1 MIDAISGGMNA
12 MKGMSSMNPASF
24 MSGIGSTGAANMSAM
39 QGVMPGMSSMMMGDR
54 SSLSADSM
62 EPYAAMGNMPGMG
75 DMSMEEM
82 QKLGLGQIPGF
93 GDTCEDPNSMFGDKV
108 DKDQMKSMMKEMMEM
123 MMEMIKDK
131 FEAEIAELMREIEE
145 LKRNA
150 ASGASGSCGSAPVG
164 GGGGCSGG
172 GGGCGGGGSVGGCGG
187 GGGSYGGGGGC
198 GGSVGGASSSAPYRT
213 SGTLPSESGNAV
225 AALAEKFLGRDS
237 ASIKGEL
244 PHFTAAGG
252 RNNNCAD
259 FVCSLLESNGQIDQH
274 IVNVKSLEQKLI
286 SDGWQQVSAANAQ
299 PGDVWI
305 SDSRGHTEIV
315 EKSGNPPTLIGSN
328 NNGDHIQEIT
338 RATQSSGVYYHNPAN
353 DASAIGNNNAAPSSS
368 TSTVSES
375 NSAAKDSAKAS
386 VDAAVDSGSNNNSN

>member
-24 MSGIGSTGAANMSAM
+24 MSGVGSTGAANMSAM

-164 GGGGCSGG
+164 GGGSCGG

-198 GGSVGGASSSAPYRT
+198 GGGGSVGGASSSAPYRT

-259 FVCSLLESNGQIDQH
+259 FVSSLLESNGKLSGHYI
-274 IVNVKSLEQKLI
+274 NVGRLEEALKNQ
-286 SDGWQQVSAANAQ
+286 GYHQVSADQAQ

-305 SDSRGHTEIV
+305 SSSRGHTEIV
-315 EKSGNPPTLIGSN
+315 EKAGNPPTLIGSN
-328 NNGDHIQEIT
+328 NGGDDIQEIT
-338 RATQSSGVYYHNPAN
+338 RDKGSGRSGVFYHK
-353 DASAIGNNNAAPSSS
+353 G
-368 TSTVSES
+368 
-375 NSAAKDSAKAS
+375 
-386 VDAAVDSGSNNNSN
+386 